1 MPLCKP
7 HVEPLIMKLIGHDVR
22 EYEEFKP
29 FVEWF
34 EKSDWYADLTQY
46 CIKAKKDR
54 DVYIDKCLII
64 TICEMGWNE
73 VIVPLHINR
82 VEIMEKYEKYM
93 IWKKCYNDYINN
105 KLKTWI

>member
-1 MPLCKP
+1 MPMPVCDS
-7 HVEPLIMKLIGHDVR
+7 HVESLTMKLIGCDVR

-46 CIKAKKDR
+46 CIKAKKD
-54 DVYIDKCLII
+54 VNTYIDKCLII
-64 TICEMGWNE
+64 SIRE
-73 VIVPLHINR
+73 VGYYGVVVPHHINR
-82 VEIMEKYEKYM
+82 VEIMEKHKKYV

-105 KLKTWI
+105 MLK